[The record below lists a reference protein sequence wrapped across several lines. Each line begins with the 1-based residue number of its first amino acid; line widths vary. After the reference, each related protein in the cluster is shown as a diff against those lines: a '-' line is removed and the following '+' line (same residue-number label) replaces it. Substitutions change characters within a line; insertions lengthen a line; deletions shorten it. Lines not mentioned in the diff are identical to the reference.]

1 MDLHIISLN
10 IPYPPDYGGMIDTFY
25 RIRELHELGVR
36 IHLHCFEY
44 GRQHSKELESLC
56 ETTCYYPRTS
66 GLLNHLSEIPYI
78 VKSRKSKILLKNL
91 VTDDYPILFDGLHS
105 TFYLGH
111 HALSSRRKLVRL
123 HNIEHKYYKNL
134 ADNEQNL
141 LKKVY
146 FLLESVKLKRYEKVL
161 KYADFILPISD
172 RDQNYFENKYHNSF
186 FIAPFHP
193 FSGFK
198 GLPGTGDYLIYHGDL
213 SVNENSSMAD
223 SLISNVFSKIP
234 YPCIIAG
241 KNPPEFIKKHASQ
254 HTNIKVISNPDNDQ
268 MERLIINAQINI
280 LPALSDNG
288 FKLKLLMA
296 LFAGRHCLVNSAAG
310 ANTSIRSLCHV
321 ADYDAEIVKEVH
333 LLMKQPFT
341 DGMILERHRVLS
353 EKFNLQDNAKKLI
366 ELVFGNLKSDLYYKS
381 SIEKPNFN
389 KFPGSRMDLSL
400 FSSISFRI

>member
-1 MDLHIISLN
+1 MDLHIITLN
-10 IPYPPDYGGMIDTFY
+10 VPYPPDYGGMIDTFY
-25 RIRELHELGVR
+25 RIRALHELGVR

-56 ETTCYYPRTS
+56 ETTGYYPRNS

-91 VTDDYPILFDGLHS
+91 VNDDYPILFDGLHS

-134 ADNEQNL
+134 ADNEPNL
-141 LKKVY
+141 LKKAY

-161 KYADFILPISD
+161 KYADYILPISD
-172 RDQNYFENKYHNSF
+172 CDQNYFENKYHNSF
-186 FIAPFHP
+186 FIAPSHP
-193 FSGFK
+193 FSVSK
-198 GLPGTGDYLIYHGDL
+198 SLPGTGDYLIYHGDL

-254 HTNIKVISNPDNDQ
+254 YTNIEVISNPDNDQ

-296 LFAGRHCLVNSAAG
+296 LFAGRHCLVNPRVLTNS
-310 ANTSIRSLCHV
+310 SIKNLCHA
-321 ADYDAEIVKEVH
+321 ADSDEEMVNKVH

-341 DGMILERHRVLS
+341 DEMILERHRVLS
-353 EKFNLQDNAKKLI
+353 EKFNPEDNAKKLI
-366 ELVFGNLKSDLYYKS
+366 ELVFGD
-381 SIEKPNFN
+381 
-389 KFPGSRMDLSL
+389 FPSQ
-400 FSSISFRI
+400 I